1 MSLATMKEDAERV
14 YRDWDDAL
22 GRKDDEA
29 AIALYAP
36 DYVLE
41 SPLVSHLLS
50 SERGVVEG
58 REKLR
63 EFVRL
68 VFECTPPVRK
78 RYREGFF
85 TDGRRLIW
93 EYPRAAP
100 NGDQMDFVVSM
111 ELNDE
116 GLIRRRWFGVRVL
129 QRDEY
134 RR

>member
-1 MSLATMKEDAERV
+1 MSLTTLKGDAERV
-14 YRDWDDAL
+14 YRDWDDAV
-22 GRKDDEA
+22 GRKDIEA

-36 DYVLE
+36 DCVPE

-50 SERGVVEG
+50 TERGVVEG

-68 VFECTPPVRK
+68 VFARTPPARK

-93 EYPRAAP
+93 EYPRATP
-100 NGDQMDFVVSM
+100 NGDQMDFVELM
-111 ELNDE
+111 ELNDD
-116 GLIRRRWFGVRVL
+116 GLISRPASIGAGL
-129 QRDEY
+129 A
-134 RR
+134 